1 MASVKYLPV
10 LPWVLP
16 LALSFYGFQSLTYTI
31 DIYRRDA
38 KPAESYLAYLASAS
52 FFPTTVAGPITR
64 ISTLLPQWSKR
75 EMLTAQDGGKALFL
89 IGLGLVK
96 KLLIADFLAE
106 SLVNRVFDLPKL
118 YSGAE
123 VLAGVYG
130 YALQLYYDFSGYT
143 DIAIGSALLLG
154 ITLPRNFN
162 RPYAAQNISDFW
174 RRWHISFSN
183 WLRDYLYFSL
193 PGLRSRWK
201 IFAYLNLVI
210 TMVIGGLWHGAS
222 WTFVVWGA
230 WHGIGLAAHR
240 GWQALHGNPKLTLT
254 RGARF
259 LCGLAT
265 FHFVLVG
272 WIFFRASSLATARDI
287 LYQIIFRHHL
297 LCERHSGV
305 RAGGC
310 HRRRRAL
317 YPEALVRWRSPTLLP
332 IPLLRAGRG
341 HRGARGCHSIRRRIG
356 LGAVHL
362 FPVLSMLP
370 PMFPKKTSLA
380 IATLGALL
388 LLLESA
394 KLARPFTLSEVFDFR
409 PRDIPNVEPLP
420 PMPEAQR
427 RSVASKRPIIEPN
440 LIDQHDT
447 LRPFYLALW
456 RTELGAPGAITRV
469 LHYGDSPVTA
479 DSITADV
486 RSLLQQHFG
495 DAGHGF
501 VLIAKPWAWY
511 GHRGVEVQR

>member
-1 MASVKYLPV
+1 MLLTTAAYFTFLAAVFFAYWLATRYRLGPLAVVLFANYFFYARWDLAYLAIIPAASTCDFLIGNALHRFSNPVLRRALVTLSILLNVGLIASVKYLPV

-16 LALSFYGFQSLTYTI
+16 LALSFYAFQSLTYTL
-31 DIYRRDA
+31 DVYRRDA

-75 EMLTAQDGGKALFL
+75 EPLTPQDGGKALFL

-106 SLVNRVFDLPKL
+106 NLVNRVFDLPKL

-130 YALQLYYDFSGYT
+130 YAFQLYYDFSGYT

-210 TMVIGGLWHGAS
+210 TMVIAGLWHGAG

-230 WHGIGLAAHR
+230 WHGLGLALHR
-240 GWQALHGNPKLTLT
+240 GWQALQGNPKLTLT

-259 LCGLAT
+259 LCGFAT

-272 WIFFRASSLATARDI
+272 WVFFRASSLATAQDI
-287 LYQIIFRHHL
+287 FYQISSRTISFANITPAFVLVAAIAVAAQYVPKRWYD
-297 LCERHSGV
+297 SGLQ
-305 RAGGC
+305 
-310 HRRRRAL
+310 L
-317 YPEALVRWRSPTLLP
+317 YCQFPYYAQAAAIAALVIAIRYV
-332 IPLLRAGRG
+332 AG
-341 HRGARGCHSIRRRIG
+341 
-356 LGAVHL
+356 
-362 FPVLSMLP
+362 
-370 PMFPKKTSLA
+370 
-380 IATLGALL
+380 
-388 LLLESA
+388 SA
-394 KLARPFTLSEVFDFR
+394 SAPFIYSRF
-409 PRDIPNVEPLP
+409 
-420 PMPEAQR
+420 
-427 RSVASKRPIIEPN
+427 
-440 LIDQHDT
+440 
-447 LRPFYLALW
+447 
-456 RTELGAPGAITRV
+456 
-469 LHYGDSPVTA
+469 
-479 DSITADV
+479 
-486 RSLLQQHFG
+486 
-495 DAGHGF
+495 
-501 VLIAKPWAWY
+501 
-511 GHRGVEVQR
+511 

>member
-1 MASVKYLPV
+1 MLLTTAAYFTFLAAVFFAYWLAARYRLGPLAVVLFANYFFYARWDLVYLAIIPAASTCDFLIGNALDRFSNPALRRTLVTLSILLNVGLIASVKYLPV

-16 LALSFYGFQSLTYTI
+16 LALSFYAFQSLTYTL
-31 DIYRRDA
+31 DVYRRDA

-64 ISTLLPQWSKR
+64 ITTLLPQWSKR
-75 EMLTAQDGGKALFL
+75 ETLTPQDGGKALFL

-106 SLVNRVFDLPKL
+106 NLVNRVFDLPKL

-130 YALQLYYDFSGYT
+130 YAFQLYYDFSGYT

-210 TMVIGGLWHGAS
+210 TMVIGGLWHGAG

-230 WHGIGLAAHR
+230 WHGVGLAAHR

-265 FHFVLVG
+265 FP
-272 WIFFRASSLATARDI
+272 FRSGRLDLLPRLQPRHRARYP
-287 LYQIIFRHHL
+287 LSNLFRHHL
-297 LCERHSGV
+297 FREHHSGV
-305 RAGGC
+305 RAGAGD
-310 HRRRRAL
+310 RRRRAL
-317 YPEALVRWRSPTLLP
+317 CPEALVRLAVSSFIANSPITP
-332 IPLLRAGRG
+332 
-341 HRGARGCHSIRRRIG
+341 
-356 LGAVHL
+356 
-362 FPVLSMLP
+362 
-370 PMFPKKTSLA
+370 
-380 IATLGALL
+380 
-388 LLLESA
+388 
-394 KLARPFTLSEVFDFR
+394 R
-409 PRDIPNVEPLP
+409 PRPLP
-420 PMPEAQR
+420 RWWLPFDTWPGP
-427 RSVASKRPIIEPN
+427 RSA
-440 LIDQHDT
+440 
-447 LRPFYLALW
+447 PFIYS
-456 RTELGAPGAITRV
+456 R
-469 LHYGDSPVTA
+469 
-479 DSITADV
+479 
-486 RSLLQQHFG
+486 F
-495 DAGHGF
+495 
-501 VLIAKPWAWY
+501 
-511 GHRGVEVQR
+511 